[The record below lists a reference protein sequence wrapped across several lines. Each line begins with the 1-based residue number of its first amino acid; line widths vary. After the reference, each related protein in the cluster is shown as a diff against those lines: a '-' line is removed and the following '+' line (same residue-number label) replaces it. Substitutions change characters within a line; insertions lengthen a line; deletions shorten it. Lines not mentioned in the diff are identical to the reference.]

1 MADVNIGTATISYK
15 DLKSVT
21 AYLQMCANRLIA
33 SEDKDLIQ
41 SFINDLAVFED
52 DIDDLIESI
61 PGALDEYNLMI
72 AKRRALEEQMAAQ
85 REEQRRIAQV
95 MSERFGINDYVE
107 LDNVNPE
114 DLLGGD
120 DDANNDWDDDDGFTD
135 QRLDYGDDDVDLSG
149 NGAADITGDYL
160 DDVLPPEQQQAVSEK
175 FLGEEMITPKI
186 DQYPSNFQIPDID
199 SMLSDDDDDEFADAA
214 GEFADVS
221 GGNSGSGYADDDDF
235 GDYQQSSYDNG
246 VSGYSGGGYGASS
259 YGNDDYSDSAPMDS
273 EFADADDGY
282 GSSVFADFDD
292 DTAGTLGGYD
302 DYQDDGD
309 DLLKGFGAPF
319 DDADDDY
326 GDYAPQGSSS
336 SGNQQGSF
344 VDDRNGDYAGTNDS
358 DDFDL
363 FDDDDDLGILIN
375 SNGMTL

>member
-1 MADVNIGTATISYK
+1 
-15 DLKSVT
+15 
-21 AYLQMCANRLIA
+21 MCANRLIA

>member
-72 AKRRALEEQMAAQ
+72 AKRRELEEQMAAQ

-114 DLLGGD
+114 DMLGGD

-135 QRLDYGDDDVDLSG
+135 QRLDYGDDIDLSG
-149 NGAADITGDYL
+149 GGTADITGDYL
-160 DDVLPPEQQQAVSEK
+160 DDVLPPDQQQAVSEK

-186 DQYPSNFQIPDID
+186 DQYPSNFHMPDID

-221 GGNSGSGYADDDDF
+221 GGNSESDYADDDDF
-235 GDYQQSSYDNG
+235 GDYQQSSYDNDG
-246 VSGYSGGGYGASS
+246 SGYSDGGYGASS
-259 YGNDDYSDSAPMDS
+259 YGNDDYSDNAPMDS

-292 DTAGTLGGYD
+292 DTAGVLGGYD

-336 SGNQQGSF
+336 SGNQHGSF

>member
-72 AKRRALEEQMAAQ
+72 TKRRELEEQMAAQ

-135 QRLDYGDDDVDLSG
+135 QRLDYGDDDDLSG
-149 NGAADITGDYL
+149 GGTADITGDYL
-160 DDVLPPEQQQAVSEK
+160 DDVLPPDQQQAVSEK

-186 DQYPSNFQIPDID
+186 DQYPSNFHMPDID

-221 GGNSGSGYADDDDF
+221 GGNSEIGYADDDDF

-246 VSGYSGGGYGASS
+246 GSGYSDGGYGASS
-259 YGNDDYSDSAPMDS
+259 YGNDDYLDNAPMDS

-292 DTAGTLGGYD
+292 DTAGVLGGYD

-319 DDADDDY
+319 DDTDDDY
-326 GDYAPQGSSS
+326 GDYAPQGGSS

>member
-1 MADVNIGTATISYK
+1 MKIGTATISYK

-160 DDVLPPEQQQAVSEK
+160 DDVLPPDQQQAVSEK

-186 DQYPSNFQIPDID
+186 DQYPSNFKMPDID

-221 GGNSGSGYADDDDF
+221 GGNSESGYADDDDF

-246 VSGYSGGGYGASS
+246 GNGYSDGGYGASG
-259 YGNDDYSDSAPMDS
+259 YGNDDYSDNAPMDS

>member
-72 AKRRALEEQMAAQ
+72 AKRRELEEQMAAQ

-107 LDNVNPE
+107 LDNVSPE

-135 QRLDYGDDDVDLSG
+135 QRLDYSDDIDLSG
-149 NGAADITGDYL
+149 ESTADITGDYL
-160 DDVLPPEQQQAVSEK
+160 DDVLPPDQQQAVSEK

-186 DQYPSNFQIPDID
+186 DQYPSNFHMPDID

-221 GGNSGSGYADDDDF
+221 GGGSDSGYADDDDF
-235 GDYQQSSYDNG
+235 GDYQQSSYDNDG
-246 VSGYSGGGYGASS
+246 SGYSDGGYGASS
-259 YGNDDYSDSAPMDS
+259 YGNDDYSDNAPMDS

-319 DDADDDY
+319 DDTDDDY
-326 GDYAPQGSSS
+326 GDYAPQGGSS

-344 VDDRNGDYAGTNDS
+344 VDDRNGAYAGTNDS